1 MKHQRLKEVSFTHP
15 TWKGSFVDV
24 PGLGYM
30 YSVDEDDEGVDKAMI
45 GNWFT
50 KAAIQLKKQNFQEV
64 QNNVKI
70 SNND

>member
-1 MKHQRLKEVSFTHP
+1 QFALDSDETSTIEGSKVSFTHP

-50 KAAIQLKKQNFQEV
+50 KVAIPIEEAELSGGTE
-64 QNNVKI
+64 
-70 SNND
+70 